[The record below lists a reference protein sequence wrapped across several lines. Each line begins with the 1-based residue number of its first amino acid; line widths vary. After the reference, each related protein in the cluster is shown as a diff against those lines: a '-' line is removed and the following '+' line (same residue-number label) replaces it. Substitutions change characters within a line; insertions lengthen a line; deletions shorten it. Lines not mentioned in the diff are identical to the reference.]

1 MPHWSTIADNR
12 QPGKRLAGLSNRMLK
27 KFVQDFFNYGLAEVN
42 SAKPHKLL
50 ALSGLAIMSFHPW
63 IAFRRVFFNTLLMN
77 L

>member
-1 MPHWSTIADNR
+1 
-12 QPGKRLAGLSNRMLK
+12 MLK